1 MNLYAECY
9 RIAELAHKGHDDD
22 YIHDECDDV
31 AIRYTDAVITGAD
44 VYRRSEA
51 IYRREFESR

>member
-9 RIAELAHKGHDDD
+9 RIAELAHKGVDDD
-22 YIHDECDDV
+22 YLLDECDDV
-31 AIRYTDAVITGAD
+31 ALRYTDKVITGAD

-51 IYRREFESR
+51 IYSREFESR

>member
-9 RIAELAHKGHDDD
+9 RIAEQAHKGVDDD

-31 AIRYTDAVITGAD
+31 ARRYTDSVITGAD
-44 VYRRSEA
+44 VYQRSEQ
-51 IYRREFESR
+51 IYAREFASR